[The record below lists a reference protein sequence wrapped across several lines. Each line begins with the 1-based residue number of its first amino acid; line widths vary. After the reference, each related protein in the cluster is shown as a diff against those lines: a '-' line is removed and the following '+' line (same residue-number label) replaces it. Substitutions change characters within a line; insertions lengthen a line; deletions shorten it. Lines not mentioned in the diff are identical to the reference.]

1 MADGSSPPPG
11 EVRGKLLLRFVL
23 LIVFALT
30 CSGGFVKADEV
41 PAYKLGPG
49 DKVHV
54 TVFGEDD
61 LSGDFDVSDQG
72 ALALPLI
79 GQVSVGGKTISEA
92 ESLIR
97 NKYGTNYLVN
107 PRVSV
112 QVLNY
117 RPFFI
122 LGEVKNPGSYPY
134 QTGLT
139 VLNAVALAGGYTP
152 RAAQGDI
159 TIKRGSDPKAAE
171 QKIGEG
177 GAVLP
182 GDIIR
187 VGERF
192 F

>member
-1 MADGSSPPPG
+1 MM
-11 EVRGKLLLRFVL
+11 KLLGTLQLVL
-23 LIVFALT
+23 FLAVGCLV
-30 CSGGFVKADEV
+30 SGSPAHAAAVV
-41 PAYKLGPG
+41 AYKLGPG

-54 TVFGEDD
+54 TVFDEQD
-61 LSGDFDVSDQG
+61 LSGDYDVSDQG

-79 GQVSVGGKTISEA
+79 GQVTVGGKTTSEA
-92 ESLIR
+92 EALIAQ
-97 NKYGTNYLVN
+97 KYGENYLIN

-134 QTGLT
+134 ISGMT
-139 VLNAVALAGGYTP
+139 VLNAIVLAGGYTP
-152 RAAQGDI
+152 RADQNDI
-159 TIKRGSDPKAAE
+159 KIKRAGSGSSRE
-171 QKIGEG
+171 EKIDEN

-182 GDIIR
+182 GDVIR
-187 VGERF
+187 VEQRF